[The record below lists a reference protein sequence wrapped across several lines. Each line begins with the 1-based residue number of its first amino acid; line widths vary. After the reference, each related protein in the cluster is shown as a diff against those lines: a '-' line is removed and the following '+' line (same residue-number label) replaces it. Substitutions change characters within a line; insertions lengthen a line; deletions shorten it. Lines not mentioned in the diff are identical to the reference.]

1 MRTQSG
7 YRVRVNSQL
16 PYKFSPM
23 NSHKW
28 QFVPRFRRNA
38 FGWRS
43 DKPIERIKEAL
54 SEIRQV
60 ARKEP
65 VIAAEGAIVFFEK
78 LSPALMNVD
87 SSSGAIGTAVN
98 RAIET
103 LVPLMVQADVDVKT
117 RQRWLERLWEAIQED
132 EMPYIEALAGY
143 WGELCA
149 SKETAWEWADR
160 FLPILQRMWSPE
172 ETAFGYFRGTEACLS
187 AMLAAQ
193 RYEEVIALVEKARY
207 KTWHIRRWGFK
218 ALVSMGRRAE
228 AIRFAEASQEP
239 NSLNEQISEVCEA
252 LLLSSG
258 LADEAYARYG
268 IQANQRTTYIATF
281 RAIAKKYP
289 AKEPETILQDLV
301 RTSPGNEGKWF
312 AAAKDVGL
320 LNMAVELAQLSPTD
334 PLTLSRAARDYAT
347 KDSNFS
353 LAVGLAS
360 LHWMARG
367 YGYELTSV
375 DVLQVFQSVQDAG
388 KVMGM
393 QDHQIQS
400 QVRGVITT
408 QSGKVNFVQRILKLG

>member
-1 MRTQSG
+1 
-7 YRVRVNSQL
+7 
-16 PYKFSPM
+16 M

-28 QFVPRFRRNA
+28 QFAPRFKRNA

-143 WGELCA
+143 WGELCV

-301 RTSPGNEGKWF
+301 RTSPGNEGK
-312 AAAKDVGL
+312 
-320 LNMAVELAQLSPTD
+320 
-334 PLTLSRAARDYAT
+334 
-347 KDSNFS
+347 
-353 LAVGLAS
+353 
-360 LHWMARG
+360 
-367 YGYELTSV
+367 
-375 DVLQVFQSVQDAG
+375 
-388 KVMGM
+388 
-393 QDHQIQS
+393 
-400 QVRGVITT
+400 
-408 QSGKVNFVQRILKLG
+408 

>member
-1 MRTQSG
+1 MSS
-7 YRVRVNSQL
+7 Y
-16 PYKFSPM
+16 
-23 NSHKW
+23 KW
-28 QFVPRFRRNA
+28 QFAPRFRRNA

-65 VIAAEGAIVFFEK
+65 VIAADGAIVFFEK

-87 SSSGAIGTAVN
+87 SSSGAIGTAIN

-103 LVPLMVQADVDVKT
+103 LVPLLVRAEVDIKT
-117 RQRWLERLWEAIQED
+117 RQRWLERLWGAIQED

-143 WGELCA
+143 WGELCVG
-149 SKETAWEWADR
+149 KETAWEWADR

-187 AMLAAQ
+187 AMHAAQ
-193 RYEEVIALVEKARY
+193 RYEEVIALVEKAKY

-228 AIRFAEASQEP
+228 AIRFAEASQES
-239 NSLNEQISEVCEA
+239 NSLNAQISEVCEA

-268 IQANQRTTYIATF
+268 IQANQKTTYLATF

-289 AKEPETILQDLV
+289 AKEPKTILQDLV

-320 LNMAVELAQLSPTD
+320 LNMAAELAQLSPTD

-353 LAVGLAS
+353 LTVGLAS

-367 YGYELTSV
+367 YGYELTNA

-388 KVMGM
+388 KAMGM
-393 QDHQIQS
+393 QDQQIQS

-408 QSGKVNFVQRILKLG
+408 QSGKVNFVQRTLKLG